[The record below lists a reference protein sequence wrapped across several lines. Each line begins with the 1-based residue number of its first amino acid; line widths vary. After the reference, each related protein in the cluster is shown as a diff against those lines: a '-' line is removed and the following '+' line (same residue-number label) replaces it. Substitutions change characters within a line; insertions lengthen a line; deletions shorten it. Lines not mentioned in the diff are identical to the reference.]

1 MAGKLKEMLS
11 PCTLCPRMCR
21 ARRCEGETGFCKVAD
36 KPMVSSFGP
45 HFGEEPVLV
54 GYGGSGTIFFTGC
67 NLGCIFCQN
76 YDISHL
82 MNGEYIS
89 TAELADIMLY
99 LQERGCEN
107 INLVTPTHQ
116 TPQIADALLLA
127 RRRGLKLP
135 VVYNCGGYESVEVL
149 RELEGVV
156 DIYMPDVK
164 TFDST
169 FAKNYLSA
177 EDYPEVVKV
186 ALLEMLRQV
195 GHLQVSRKGT
205 ATSGLLV
212 RHLVMPG
219 YTEDSRAIL
228 LWLAENLGTETY
240 VNVMEQYF
248 PAYKA
253 CNYPALCKRV
263 SREEFEE
270 VYRFAQELGF
280 RLAV

>member
-1 MAGKLKEMLS
+1 
-11 PCTLCPRMCR
+11 
-21 ARRCEGETGFCKVAD
+21 
-36 KPMVSSFGP
+36 MVSSFGP